1 MSTVIKYG
9 FHFDPPKVVHFLF
22 TPILLRIGIVQSEN
36 NLRFIRFIQTK
47 INKPGKTWLQKIEI
61 IFVRARAQL
70 TQKQTNIEHII
81 IRLFYT
87 IHKVKRNINIYS
99 KDVIEKKL

>member
-1 MSTVIKYG
+1 
-9 FHFDPPKVVHFLF
+9 LA
-22 TPILLRIGIVQSEN
+22 
-36 NLRFIRFIQTK
+36 
-47 INKPGKTWLQKIEI
+47 LQKIEI

-99 KDVIEKKL
+99 KDVIEKKLKLQRKNIKMTQKMKEHNNERITMKGRCVPRYNFV